1 MSRMMHNPR
10 IPVGEKVKHKFSDTW
25 SKLIRY
31 CKAYLP
37 TIILALVCAVGGTVF
52 TILGPDKIKQM
63 SALIGEGI
71 FGNMDFKAVTT
82 VGLTLVAFYASSIL
96 LSYLQ
101 SFIMTTVTQKITKKM
116 RNDIAHKINSLP
128 LGYFDKIQKGDILSR
143 VTNDVDILGQ
153 TLNQSIANLVSAI
166 VLFVGSIVMMFV
178 TNWIMALVAIG
189 SSLIGFVFMA
199 IIVARSQKYHIRQ
212 QKLLGDLNGH
222 IEEVYSGHNV
232 IKAYNAEIGFNQKFE
247 TINKKLYKNSWKAQF
262 MSGLMM
268 PLMHFIGNLGYVAVC
283 IVGAILTKNDPK
295 MFDIIPAFLIYV
307 NLFTQPLSTFA
318 QSMSSLQSAGA
329 ASFRVFEFLE
339 QADMEDESHKTQVLE
354 NAQGNIEFR
363 NVKFGYDPK
372 KIVVK
377 DFSATVKKGQKV
389 AIVGPTGAGKTTMV
403 NLLMRFY
410 EINEGE
416 ILIDGISTKDLTREN
431 VHELFCMVLQDTWLF
446 EGTIR
451 DNIVYNN
458 NQISD
463 EQIET
468 ACRACG
474 LHHFIQTLPNGYNT
488 LLNEDAGLSAG
499 QKQLVTIARAMVD
512 DAPMLILDEAT
523 SNVDTRTEILIQE
536 AMDKLMEG
544 RTSIV
549 IAHRLST
556 IKNADLILVMKD
568 GDIIESG
575 NHETLLAE
583 GGFYSELYNS
593 QFEEV

>member
-488 LLNEDAGLSAG
+488 MLNEDAGLSAG

>member
-377 DFSATVKKGQKV
+377 DFSAIVKKGQKV

-463 EQIET
+463 QQIET

-488 LLNEDAGLSAG
+488 MLNEDAGLSAG

-512 DAPMLILDEAT
+512 DAPMLVLDEAT